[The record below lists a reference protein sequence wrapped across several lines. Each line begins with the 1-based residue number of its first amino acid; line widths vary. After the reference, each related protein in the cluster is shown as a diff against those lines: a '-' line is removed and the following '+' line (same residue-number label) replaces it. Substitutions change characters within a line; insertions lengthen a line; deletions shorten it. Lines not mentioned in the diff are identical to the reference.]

1 MLTEN
6 IATHLGLCNGAMG
19 VIRDIWYD
27 SQDRPG
33 DKRVNMPEYIFVEFP
48 NFSGVGFVENCKIVP
63 IKPKF
68 ASWNRGQKYFIEQ
81 FPLNTAYAMTI
92 YKSQGQTFD
101 KVYVDL
107 GARECGT
114 KETYVALSR
123 PRRFED
129 LKIKNLTVENFL
141 NRFVTE

>member
-1 MLTEN
+1 MIGMKVMLTEN

-19 VIRDIWYD
+19 IIRDIWYD

-92 YKSQGQTFD
+92 YKS
-101 KVYVDL
+101 
-107 GARECGT
+107 
-114 KETYVALSR
+114 
-123 PRRFED
+123 
-129 LKIKNLTVENFL
+129 
-141 NRFVTE
+141 